1 MDANSVSGDDEAL
14 NGDLR
19 RRVVVDTEKMEWHP
33 SPSGEVLRKRLHRVG
48 STESGQVTS
57 LFRYP
62 PGASFPEH
70 PHPEGEEIFVIEGVF
85 SDQSGD
91 AEAGCHLLN
100 PEGFRHAPYS
110 EPGCLI
116 FVKLRQYGGAGR
128 PHRRTETGRI
138 PWQATEFEGVSR
150 KTLFDEPSFSDV
162 TTLERWEPGASPGV
176 RHFDSGVEIFVLEGA
191 CSEGDREYGTGT
203 WLRRPAG
210 SNLNAFSHGGGVFY
224 LKTGAFPTLRSIEV
238 DAIVGEND

>member
-1 MDANSVSGDDEAL
+1 MSGGDEAL

-19 RRVVVDTEKMEWHP
+19 RSVVMDTEKMEWQP

-48 STESGQVTS
+48 GAESGQVTS
-57 LFRYP
+57 LVRYP

-91 AEAGCHLLN
+91 AQAGCHLLN

-110 EPGCLI
+110 DPGCVI
-116 FVKLRQYGGAGR
+116 FVKLRQYAGEGR
-128 PHRRTETGRI
+128 PHRRTSTGQMAWET
-138 PWQATEFEGVSR
+138 TEFEGVSR
-150 KTLFDEPSFSDV
+150 KTLLDEPSFSDV
-162 TTLERWEPGASPGV
+162 TTLERWEPGAFPGI
-176 RHFDSGVEIFVLEGA
+176 RHFDTGLEIFVLEGSI
-191 CSEGDREYGTGT
+191 SEGEREYRKGT

-210 SNLNAFSHGGGVFY
+210 SDLDAHSKDGSVFY
-224 LKTGAFPTLRSIEV
+224 LKTGALPMLRSVDV
-238 DAIVGEND
+238 DATGQIVQAE